1 MATITLYKDKINGV
15 GSLLDDIIKSS
26 NNLNAQLGT
35 LKSTLQGVDSSTC
48 NLQDTVDSISSSSKS
63 ESDKVEDLKRLNNK
77 LTAFIEMT
85 ACRDSS
91 AESEI
96 NKAKEDFYTKYSY
109 LKPECEKS
117 RMEKIADGMKKAC
130 EWCKEHWKL
139 IATIVIVAV
148 SIVVLL
154 IPGVGPII
162 AGACWGA
169 ILGACIGGVSGGL
182 DSMAR
187 GGSFLDGFEEGAFSG
202 AITGAITGAAFAGLG
217 QLGAA
222 LGKGIKCASTLGK
235 FVKGTASVTKVV
247 STAMGGFDTV
257 ALLDKAFG
265 TGDIASLNA
274 KLHESKAYNYFQVGV
289 SAVAVLTNGMTS
301 TMSCFVAGTL
311 IMTAVGL
318 VAIENI
324 KVGDVVVSADPE
336 TVEVQNK
343 PVVDVFTREV
353 DRLVHL
359 TINNEEIITTFD
371 HPFYVKGKGF
381 INATNLWIGAELVN
395 KDGHTIVV
403 ENIFKEY
410 LEDQTV
416 KVYNFK
422 VDDYHTYFVGR
433 DYIWV
438 HNADCSQ
445 IIKQVESGEVELEN
459 SQQKG
464 NYGEMKMDQEL
475 HNNGYE
481 RISTDSVDSLNS
493 PGHQGIDG
501 VYYKED
507 GNPQYIIGEAKYGS
521 SRLGN
526 TKADGKQMSN
536 NWINNRLDNALGDN
550 TALSQAIKDEMILNP
565 DNVGTNLY
573 HISPDGAVDV
583 TPLNNGVK
591 IH

>member
-85 ACRDSS
+85 ARRDSS

-274 KLHESKAYNYFQVGV
+274 KLHESKAYNIFQTGV
-289 SAVAVLTNGMTS
+289 TATAVFTGGMTT
-301 TMSCFVAGTL
+301 TMKCFVAGTL
-311 IMTAVGL
+311 VLTASGL
-318 VAIENI
+318 IAIEQI
-324 KVGDVVVSADPE
+324 KAGDLVYAADADTLEVSLKPVLETYVRETSELVHITVNGEEIVSTHDHPYYVNKKGFVSAE
-336 TVEVQNK
+336 
-343 PVVDVFTREV
+343 
-353 DRLVHL
+353 L
-359 TINNEEIITTFD
+359 
-371 HPFYVKGKGF
+371 
-381 INATNLWIGAELVN
+381 LWIGAELIDKNGKVFQ
-395 KDGHTIVV
+395 V
-403 ENIFKEY
+403 EQIYREKLDDES
-410 LEDQTV
+410 E

-422 VDDYHTYFVGR
+422 VDECHTYFVGR
-433 DYIWV
+433 YSVLV
-438 HNADCSQ
+438 HNADYDVDIVSKNMKERIPNDELDPPTERGKAPTSKKDGKPIEIHHDEQSPEGPFYEKTRTDHRLGENYKKNHPHYNEKSKINRSQ
-445 IIKQVESGEVELEN
+445 FA
-459 SQQKG
+459 QQK
-464 NYGEMKMDQEL
+464 K
-475 HNNGYE
+475 
-481 RISTDSVDSLNS
+481 
-493 PGHQGIDG
+493 
-501 VYYKED
+501 
-507 GNPQYIIGEAKYGS
+507 KYWENEWDTG
-521 SRLGN
+521 RW
-526 TKADGKQMSN
+526 K
-536 NWINNRLDNALGDN
+536 
-550 TALSQAIKDEMILNP
+550 
-565 DNVGTNLY
+565 
-573 HISPDGAVDV
+573 
-583 TPLNNGVK
+583 
-591 IH
+591 

>member
-85 ACRDSS
+85 ARRDSS

-235 FVKGTASVTKVV
+235 FVKGTAAVTKVV

-274 KLHESKAYNYFQVGV
+274 KLHESKAYNIFQTGV
-289 SAVAVLTNGMTS
+289 TATAVFTGGMTT
-301 TMSCFVAGTL
+301 TMKCFVAGTL
-311 IMTAVGL
+311 VLTASGL
-318 VAIENI
+318 IAIEQI
-324 KVGDVVVSADPE
+324 KAGDLVYAADADTLEVSL
-336 TVEVQNK
+336 K
-343 PVVDVFTREV
+343 PVLETYIRETSE
-353 DRLVHL
+353 LVHV
-359 TINNEEIITTFD
+359 TVNGEEIISTID
-371 HPFYVKGKGF
+371 HPYYVKGKGF
-381 INATNLWIGAELVN
+381 ISADKLWIGAELLDRVGN
-395 KDGHTIVV
+395 PLCIEKIYREILD
-403 ENIFKEY
+403 NADK
-410 LEDQTV
+410 
-416 KVYNFK
+416 KVYNLN
-422 VDDYHTYFVGR
+422 VDEKHTYFVGLNEVL
-433 DYIWV
+433 V
-438 HNADCSQ
+438 HNSECGGSYKSLKNDKDGKMYDQEEVHHMPAKKGSHLSEGEGPAIRMEKGDHRQTASCGRSKKANAYRAKQ
-445 IIKQVESGEVELEN
+445 ENLIKQGKFREAVKMDVKDLRSKFGNKYDKGIGEMWKYVNELER
-459 SQQKG
+459 
-464 NYGEMKMDQEL
+464 
-475 HNNGYE
+475 NG
-481 RISTDSVDSLNS
+481 
-493 PGHQGIDG
+493 
-501 VYYKED
+501 
-507 GNPQYIIGEAKYGS
+507 
-521 SRLGN
+521 
-526 TKADGKQMSN
+526 
-536 NWINNRLDNALGDN
+536 
-550 TALSQAIKDEMILNP
+550 
-565 DNVGTNLY
+565 
-573 HISPDGAVDV
+573 
-583 TPLNNGVK
+583 K
-591 IH
+591 I

>member
-15 GSLLDDIIKSS
+15 GSLLDDMIKSS

-85 ACRDSS
+85 AHRDSS

-235 FVKGTASVTKVV
+235 FVKGTAAVTKVV

-274 KLHESKAYNYFQVGV
+274 KLHESKAYNIFQTGV
-289 SAVAVLTNGMTS
+289 TATAVFTGGMTT
-301 TMSCFVAGTL
+301 TMKCFVAGTL
-311 IMTAVGL
+311 VLTASGL
-318 VAIENI
+318 IAIEQI
-324 KVGDVVVSADPE
+324 KAGDLVYAADADTLEVSLKPVLETYVRETSELVHITVNGEEIVSTHDHPYYVNKKGFVSAE
-336 TVEVQNK
+336 
-343 PVVDVFTREV
+343 
-353 DRLVHL
+353 L
-359 TINNEEIITTFD
+359 
-371 HPFYVKGKGF
+371 
-381 INATNLWIGAELVN
+381 LWIGAELIDKNGKVFQ
-395 KDGHTIVV
+395 V
-403 ENIFKEY
+403 EQIYREKLDDES
-410 LEDQTV
+410 E

-422 VDDYHTYFVGR
+422 VDECHTYFVGR
-433 DYIWV
+433 YSVLV
-438 HNADCSQ
+438 HNADYDVDIVSKNMKERIPNDELDPPTERGKAPTSKKDGKPIEIHHDEQSPEGPFYEKTRTDHRLGENYKKNHPHYNEKSKINRSQ
-445 IIKQVESGEVELEN
+445 FA
-459 SQQKG
+459 QQK
-464 NYGEMKMDQEL
+464 K
-475 HNNGYE
+475 
-481 RISTDSVDSLNS
+481 
-493 PGHQGIDG
+493 
-501 VYYKED
+501 
-507 GNPQYIIGEAKYGS
+507 KYWENEWDTG
-521 SRLGN
+521 RW
-526 TKADGKQMSN
+526 K
-536 NWINNRLDNALGDN
+536 
-550 TALSQAIKDEMILNP
+550 
-565 DNVGTNLY
+565 
-573 HISPDGAVDV
+573 
-583 TPLNNGVK
+583 
-591 IH
+591 

>member
-26 NNLNAQLGT
+26 NNLSAQLGT

-85 ACRDSS
+85 AHRDSS

-235 FVKGTASVTKVV
+235 FVKGTAAVTKVV

-265 TGDIASLNA
+265 TGDIASQIGRA
-274 KLHESKAYNYFQVGV
+274 
-289 SAVAVLTNGMTS
+289 
-301 TMSCFVAGTL
+301 SC
-311 IMTAVGL
+311 
-318 VAIENI
+318 
-324 KVGDVVVSADPE
+324 
-336 TVEVQNK
+336 
-343 PVVDVFTREV
+343 RERV
-353 DRLVHL
+353 
-359 TINNEEIITTFD
+359 
-371 HPFYVKGKGF
+371 
-381 INATNLWIGAELVN
+381 
-395 KDGHTIVV
+395 
-403 ENIFKEY
+403 
-410 LEDQTV
+410 
-416 KVYNFK
+416 
-422 VDDYHTYFVGR
+422 
-433 DYIWV
+433 
-438 HNADCSQ
+438 
-445 IIKQVESGEVELEN
+445 
-459 SQQKG
+459 
-464 NYGEMKMDQEL
+464 
-475 HNNGYE
+475 
-481 RISTDSVDSLNS
+481 
-493 PGHQGIDG
+493 
-501 VYYKED
+501 
-507 GNPQYIIGEAKYGS
+507 
-521 SRLGN
+521 
-526 TKADGKQMSN
+526 
-536 NWINNRLDNALGDN
+536 
-550 TALSQAIKDEMILNP
+550 
-565 DNVGTNLY
+565 
-573 HISPDGAVDV
+573 
-583 TPLNNGVK
+583 
-591 IH
+591 